1 MGCGVFWLGGGGR
14 GGRGMTDRGS
24 EGCEIFGGRWDGGVL
39 IVWIVVVDVLEVGAM
54 ASVGDG

>member
-1 MGCGVFWLGGGGR
+1 MGGGGR